1 MPFAYYAHTLRPKP
15 DLFSMPSYAYG
26 GGILTSQP
34 LQYNQERRQP
44 ITKPV
49 IVTGGSGKLGKS
61 PFDALSRAYHEG

>member
-1 MPFAYYAHTLRPKP
+1 
-15 DLFSMPSYAYG
+15 MPSYAYG

-34 LQYNQERRQP
+34 LQYNEERKRP

-61 PFDALSRAYHEG
+61 LLDVLV

>member
-1 MPFAYYAHTLRPKP
+1 
-15 DLFSMPSYAYG
+15 MPSYAYG

>member
-1 MPFAYYAHTLRPKP
+1 
-15 DLFSMPSYAYG
+15 MPSYAYG

-34 LQYNQERRQP
+34 LQYNEERRQP

-61 PFDALSRAYHEG
+61 PFDGLLRAIAVG